1 MEASAKRVTIRD
13 IARAAGVSE
22 SAVSFALNNRPGVS
36 EQTRRRIMQ
45 VAEEL
50 DWRPNSAAR
59 ALSAAKTDTVGL
71 VFARPAATL
80 GVEPFFLQL
89 VSGIQTALARSS
101 TALLFQVVEDLSAE
115 CELYRRWW
123 AERRVAGLLVVD
135 PRLVDPRPALLAK
148 LGVPALVIG
157 GPCPGGTPSIWV
169 DDAAAMGAIVDHL
182 VGLGHRRIAHIAGLP
197 RLIHTERRVRSFQQ
211 AMQRHGLAAEPS
223 LATDYSVEAGAH
235 ATRTLLTAATRPSA
249 VVYDNDVM
257 AVAGLSE
264 AAKLG
269 IRVPEE
275 LSVVAWDDSALCRLT
290 HPQLTALVRDT
301 AAFGARA
308 ARRLLGLVGGLP
320 AQDVQDELPRL
331 EPRGSTAPP
340 VGGSG

>member
-1 MEASAKRVTIRD
+1 MEQGAKRVTIRD
-13 IARAAGVSE
+13 IARVAGVSE

-36 EQTRRRIMQ
+36 AETRRRIMA

-59 ALSAAKTDTVGL
+59 ALSAAKADTIGL

-89 VSGIQTALARSS
+89 VSGIQTALARSG

-123 AERRVAGLLVVD
+123 AERRVDGVLVVD
-135 PRLVDPRPALLAK
+135 PRLVDPRPALLGK
-148 LGVPALVIG
+148 LGVPALVVG

-169 DDAAAMGAIVDHL
+169 DDAAAMGTIVDHL
-182 VGLGHRRIAHIAGLP
+182 VRTGHRHIAHVAGLP
-197 RLIHTERRVRSFQQ
+197 RLIHTERRVRSFAQ
-211 AMQRHGLAAEPS
+211 AMQRHGLPVEPS
-223 LATDYSVEAGAH
+223 LPTDYSVEAGAR
-235 ATRTLLTAATRPSA
+235 ATRRLLTAQRRPTA
-249 VVYDNDVM
+249 IVYDNDVM

-264 AAKLG
+264 ATKLG
-269 IRVPEE
+269 VLVPNE
-275 LSVVAWDDSALCRLT
+275 LSIVAWDDSTLCRLT

-331 EPRGSTAPP
+331 EPRGSTAP
-340 VGGSG
+340 VGGDR